1 MKYVFVPIA
10 VVGSGKS
17 TTFRILKYL
26 HPEFAHIEND
36 NFEDKKLFYDA
47 IQKNLMSHSVV
58 LLDRNNHLLQHRSQI
73 VSNFQKEDTVL
84 VALVFA
90 SSANKDLRRLVTQ
103 RLEKRGAN
111 HQTIKDTK
119 TARMV
124 IGMFFKQFSPF
135 DRTKTPDSLFDY
147 NIRMSVK
154 KDSLEENA
162 LRILKFLEEKGVINH
177 DDPSAVSAAFHQ
189 ALQYNVES
197 VPIEVEEP

>member
-17 TTFRILKYL
+17 TTFRTLKCL

-47 IQKNLMSHSVV
+47 IHKSLKSHSVV

-73 VSNFQKEDTVL
+73 ASHFQKDDTVL

-103 RLEKRGAN
+103 RLDKRGAN

-124 IGMFFKQFSPF
+124 IGMFFKQFNPF
-135 DRTKTPDSLFDY
+135 DPRNKPDSLFDY
-147 NIRMSVK
+147 SIPMSVK
-154 KDSLEENA
+154 QESLKENA
-162 LRILKFLEEKGVINH
+162 MRILRFLQEKGVTQH
-177 DDPSAVSAAFHQ
+177 EDARAVSAAFTR
-189 ALQYNVES
+189 ALQYAC
-197 VPIEVEEP
+197 PR